1 MLRVPFKLN
10 QFSAGLHSFDAIPTK
25 SDQEFQKKDGG
36 PLQIV
41 ILFSRKE
48 YLNSGGNVEL
58 DYIELGTKYLNNGP
72 RNIFDKYTNFV
83 LKIRKILK
91 IYKYF

>member
-1 MLRVPFKLN
+1 MEDL
-10 QFSAGLHSFDAIPTK
+10 
-25 SDQEFQKKDGG
+25 
-36 PLQIV
+36 LQIV
-41 ILFSRKE
+41 ILFSQKE
-48 YLNSGGNVEL
+48 YLNGGGNVEL

>member
-1 MLRVPFKLN
+1 MMEDLL
-10 QFSAGLHSFDAIPTK
+10 QFVSK
-25 SDQEFQKKDGG
+25 
-36 PLQIV
+36 V

-48 YLNSGGNVEL
+48 YLNGRGNIEL

-83 LKIRKILK
+83 LQRRKILK
-91 IYKYF
+91 IRKYFLV